1 MNIGKMTKR
10 VTLQKPTRVEDSET
24 GVATKFI
31 DVATVWAEEKK
42 IRAGAIV
49 NFVDSLNVEYGIRY
63 RKDVSKGWRMVC
75 DGRTFGVK
83 ATYPVRRDETV
94 LVCEEVVP

>member
-31 DVATVWAEEKK
+31 DVATVWEKKKK

>member
-1 MNIGKMTKR
+1 MNIGNMTKR
-10 VTLQKPTRVEDSET
+10 VSLQRPTRVEDAET

-31 DVATVWAEEKK
+31 DVTTVWAEEKK
-42 IRAGAIV
+42 IRSGAIA